1 MIRILAAYFFAGSM
15 LYVAAQSPSMPA
27 IDAAATYE
35 LTNVDTGKADR
46 FTGAQLIQDG
56 FKISS
61 PDQPGGP
68 LIQYAKVQN

>member
-1 MIRILAAYFFAGSM
+1 
-15 LYVAAQSPSMPA
+15 
-27 IDAAATYE
+27 
-35 LTNVDTGKADR
+35 LTNVDTGKSDR